1 MSDPLREA
9 LRRKTL
15 VNRRNTGKNHG
26 RRRYHTLCRGWHI
39 VCDTLASMRIR
50 ATIGALGLVLLALS
64 DARDADAC
72 GGCFIPPAEQ
82 TVVTDHRM
90 AFAIS
95 KQQTVLWD
103 QIKYSGDPRD
113 FAWVLP
119 IRPGTTIEASND
131 EWFKALDSATQPVV
145 IPPSTYGGSFGCGL
159 TGCGADSTSA
169 AEGSGANGGVTVI
182 AEKVVG
188 PYESVTL
195 RASDPDALTKWLRT
209 HDYTI
214 PDSIQPT
221 IDAYTKEKFD
231 FIALRLRPDCGER
244 SMRPVR
250 VVTQG
255 ADPTLPLRMVAAGTG
270 PKVGITL
277 YVIAEGRYRPSA
289 PFREVELDFDRL
301 VWDRFAN
308 KSNYDQLSLEAM
320 TTGDG
325 HNWIVEYAGKPQISQ
340 YGGGTSS
347 GSFTPGRNGGPYGTG
362 AYTPGLWN
370 AYIGACRN
378 PGLGSSSGFSSSSS
392 SSSSG
397 GAQNQTPCPDRP
409 TLDAGKDSGNQNQDR
424 DAALPDGGDVDA
436 GDVDAGDVDAGDVDA
451 GDVDAGAPTDGGASD
466 GGKKDGGSG
475 FDAGSSSGG
484 SSSGSSG
491 SSGTTTPDCSRLDD
505 LDVALRGMSTN
516 DVWLTRL
523 RAQLPA
529 DALKIGDLR
538 LEAHPSQVAVSN
550 EHQAFH
556 YADETKPAERDGS
569 CVSAPKRH
577 EAFGSWA
584 LAALGAL
591 GLTAFVRRRRR

>member
-1 MSDPLREA
+1 MSGPPLAPTRREPLA
-9 LRRKTL
+9 EPEITEE
-15 VNRRNTGKNHG
+15 NHG
-26 RRRYHTLCRGWHI
+26 ERRYHTLCRGWHI
-39 VCDTLASMRIR
+39 VCDTLASMRLR
-50 ATIGALGLVLLALS
+50 ASIGALGLVLLALS

-90 AFAIS
+90 AFSIS

-131 EWFKALDSATQPVV
+131 EWFKALDAATQPVV

-159 TGCGADSTSA
+159 TGCGADSTSS
-169 AEGSGANGGVTVI
+169 AEGSGGNPGVTVL

-195 RASDPDALTKWLRT
+195 RATDPDALTKWLRA

-214 PDSIQPT
+214 PESIQST

-277 YVIAEGRYRPSA
+277 YVIAEGRYRPAA
-289 PFREVELDFDRL
+289 PFREVELDYDRL

-320 TTGDG
+320 TAGDA
-325 HNWIVEYAGKPQISQ
+325 HNWIVEYAAKPQISQ
-340 YGGGTSS
+340 YGTSS
-347 GSFTPGRNGGPYGTG
+347 SSGFLPGQRGGPYGTG
-362 AYTPGLWN
+362 SYTPGLWN
-370 AYIGACRN
+370 AYIGACKN

-397 GAQNQTPCPDRP
+397 GSQNQTPCPDRP
-409 TLDAGKDSGNQNQDR
+409 TVDAGKDSGNQDQ
-424 DAALPDGGDVDA
+424 DAALPDGGAGDLDA
-436 GDVDAGDVDAGDVDA
+436 GDVDAGDLDAGELDA
-451 GDVDAGAPTDGGASD
+451 GELGDGGVAD
-466 GGKKDGGSG
+466 AGKKDGGAKL
-475 FDAGSSSGG
+475 DAGSSSGG
-484 SSSGSSG
+484 SSSSSSG
-491 SSGTTTPDCSRLDD
+491 SSGSTTTPDCSRLDD

-556 YADETKPAERDGS
+556 YADETKPADRESSS

-577 EAFGSWA
+577 EAFGTWA